1 MDKAILFMKN
11 HGMAAENIDVS
22 RYSRLFCD
30 SAERGLCTKQDDLP
44 MIPTYL
50 DCGGNVPR
58 DMPAAV
64 IDAGGTNFRTA
75 LVSFSEKEAV
85 FEGLSKHEM
94 PGASKPATWHEFI
107 EQTADGI
114 APLLDKTDKI
124 GFCFSYP
131 MEITPEKDAIVTEL
145 TKQVRIDGA
154 CGKLLGRDLS
164 AALEARGHSGKR
176 IVVLNDTPA
185 TALGGTALID
195 KTRFGG
201 FIGLV
206 AGTGLNTCCA
216 LPVKRIKKLG
226 LSGGGS
232 MLVNLESGSFGGFE
246 RGDFDLEMDET
257 LPDTGRYTAEK
268 MVSGRYLGLLC
279 LHTLKGAAREG
290 LLSADAAELV
300 LSMDALETA
309 AAGVWCAGE
318 VPAVFSEE
326 DRLRT
331 EYIIHELFDRAAR
344 CTAAQLVG
352 IMLLTGE
359 DGVCISIDGSLYKR
373 SELFSSCLRRH
384 LDNSG
389 KSYEIVT
396 QEETSLLGAAAA
408 ALLSIS

>member
-1 MDKAILFMKN
+1 MEKAALFMKK
-11 HGMAAENIDVS
+11 HGMAAENIDVC
-22 RYSRLFCD
+22 RYSRVFCEH
-30 SAERGLCTKQDDLP
+30 AERGLSAKQDELP
-44 MIPTYL
+44 MIPAYL
-50 DCGGNVPR
+50 SCTDNVPR

-75 LVSFSEKEAV
+75 LVRFSGGTAV
-85 FEGLSKHEM
+85 FEGLRKHEM
-94 PGASKPATWHEFI
+94 PGAAKPATWDEFI

-114 APLLDKTDKI
+114 APLLDKTDRI

-131 MEITPEKDAIVTEL
+131 MEVTPEKDAVVTEL

-154 CGKLLGRDLS
+154 CGKLLGRDLT
-164 AALEARGHSGKR
+164 AALEARGYFGKR

-185 TALGGTALID
+185 TLLGGSAHID

-216 LPVKRIKKLG
+216 LPARRIKKLG
-226 LSGGGS
+226 LTGDEK

-246 RGDFDLEMDET
+246 RGDFDIEMDKT
-257 LPDTGRYTAEK
+257 LPDTGRYIAEK

-290 LLSADAAELV
+290 LLSAAAADCV
-300 LSMDALETA
+300 LGMDALETA
-309 AAGVWCAGE
+309 VAGAWCSGDVPSVFSDDDKLCAG
-318 VPAVFSEE
+318 
-326 DRLRT
+326 
-331 EYIIHELFDRAAR
+331 YIIRELFDRAAR
-344 CTAAQLVG
+344 CTASQLAG

-359 DGVCISIDGSLYKR
+359 NNVCISIDGSLYKR
-373 SELFSSCLRRH
+373 NELFSSCLRRH
-384 LDNSG
+384 LDSVG

-408 ALLSIS
+408 ALMN